1 MKRVLGWKNDVESK
15 IRDAKVWEVAYK
27 LPKDCTVSKCVLL
40 RKWFNATG
48 VNIDAANLRS
58 LRPANTDTVTLDNFD
73 SDSDLFADQTREI
86 RDIEKGA

>member
-1 MKRVLGWKNDVESK
+1 MSWKGKVEGK
-15 IRDAKVWEVAYK
+15 IRDEKVWELAYK
-27 LPKDCTVSKCVLL
+27 LPKDCKVSKCVLL

-48 VNIDAANLRS
+48 ANLDAATLRD